1 MVSRILSL
9 LLLSTLMLSSC
20 TDHEHDESKG
30 NLDLFVKLEYGGEP
44 LVMASDITYPDGKK
58 MFINRVSMYLSEL
71 QLTSGQSSV
80 LLSDVGY
87 HDFTAS
93 HSTLAKANQGY
104 KVHFHDV
111 TAGNYSGLKFGI
123 GVTPA
128 NNAKRPI
135 DFPSSSVLSRN
146 AEYWTS
152 WRSYIFSR
160 IEGQYDSDGDGAVDA
175 GMSLHTGGD
184 EAYLQVSFDRPI
196 NIEKGKDNSLV
207 MVIDLKNVFEREGII
222 YNLDEA
228 PQTHS
233 LSQMP
238 YILQVIENLAR
249 AMRLQ

>member
-1 MVSRILSL
+1 MVLRILSFF
-9 LLLSTLMLSSC
+9 LLSTFIFSACS
-20 TDHEHDESKG
+20 DHEHDDTKG
-30 NLDLFVKLEYGGEP
+30 NLDLFVKLEYGGVP

-58 MFINRVSMYLSEL
+58 MFINRVSMFLSEL
-71 QLTSGQSSV
+71 QLINGQSSV
-80 LLSDVGY
+80 MLSEVDY
-87 HDFTAS
+87 HDLTAS
-93 HSTLAKANQGY
+93 HSTLAKATQGY

-111 TAGNYSGLKFGI
+111 TAGSYSGLKFGI

-152 WRSYIFSR
+152 WKSYIFSR
-160 IEGQYDSDGDGAVDA
+160 IEGQYDSNGDGTVDS

-196 NIEKGKDNSLV
+196 NIEEGKDNSLV
-207 MVIDLKNVFEREGII
+207 MVIDIKNVFERDGIV
-222 YNLDEA
+222 YKLDEA

-233 LSQMP
+233 LSHMP
-238 YILQVIENLAR
+238 YILQVMENLAR
-249 AMRLQ
+249 AIRLQ